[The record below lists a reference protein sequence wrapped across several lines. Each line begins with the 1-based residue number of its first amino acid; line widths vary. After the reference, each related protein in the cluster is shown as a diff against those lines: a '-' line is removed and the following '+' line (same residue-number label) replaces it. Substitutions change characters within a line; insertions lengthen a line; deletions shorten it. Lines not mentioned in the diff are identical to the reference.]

1 MLVIDGSTT
10 ASTAAAVTTAS
21 MALPPSWI
29 TWSPQP
35 RQADDCRQ
43 GHPVLRRRAT
53 GSRGCCRR
61 GGHPSVEGPPAQT
74 LRRVTR
80 RPGGAAA
87 PALAPTAMSWPFGSL
102 TERPFATGIPFFA
115 L

>member
-29 TWSPQP
+29 TWSPAAEASGWLQARTP
-35 RQADDCRQ
+35 RVAKTGDRVPWLLPTGRSPAREWTTSADAQACYS
-43 GHPVLRRRAT
+43 P
-53 GSRGCCRR
+53 
-61 GGHPSVEGPPAQT
+61 
-74 LRRVTR
+74 
-80 RPGGAAA
+80 PGGAPA